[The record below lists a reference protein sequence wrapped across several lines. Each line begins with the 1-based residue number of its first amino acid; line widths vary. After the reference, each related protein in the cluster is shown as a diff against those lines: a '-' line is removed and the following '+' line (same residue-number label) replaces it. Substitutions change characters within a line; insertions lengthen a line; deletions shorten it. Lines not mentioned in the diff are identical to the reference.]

1 MLIQSVIDSYIR
13 IQFVAAI
20 AACPQ
25 FIGAYHI
32 NCICFNPKYI
42 NINNSHQSNA
52 ITLIN
57 NDDETHDNY
66 VNIYFCIF
74 DQ

>member
-1 MLIQSVIDSYIR
+1 MINSYIR
-13 IQFVAAI
+13 IQFTAAI

-25 FIGAYHI
+25 FIGAYNI

-57 NDDETHDNY
+57 NDDNETHDNY
-66 VNIYFCIF
+66 VIF
-74 DQ
+74 IFVYLVQ